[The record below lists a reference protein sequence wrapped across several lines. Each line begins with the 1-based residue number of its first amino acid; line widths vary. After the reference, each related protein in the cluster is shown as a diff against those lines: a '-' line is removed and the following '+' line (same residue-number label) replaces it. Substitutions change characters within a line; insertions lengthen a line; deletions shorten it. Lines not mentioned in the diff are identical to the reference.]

1 MKDRKFQDIKLF
13 VCDFDGIFTDGKLT
27 VYSDGLTSKIIDYK
41 DVMAIA
47 NILKAGVKFAVISG
61 ETSKAIDII
70 KEKFPSA
77 ETFQNIRNKLEVLKG
92 LVSKYNLQP
101 ENVLYAGDDI
111 NDAECLKYAGAAFTV
126 NDPHKSIKE
135 IEGIYI
141 TERNGGQGAVREI
154 ADLIL

>member
-92 LVSKYNLQP
+92 LVS
-101 ENVLYAGDDI
+101 GDDI
-111 NDAECLKYAGAAFTV
+111 NDAECLKFAGAAFTV
-126 NDPHKSIKE
+126 NDAHKSIKE
-135 IEGIYI
+135 IEGIHI
-141 TERNGGQGAVREI
+141 TERNGGHGAVREI